1 MTKLVSF
8 TDWLDWVVCVP
19 RLTKQTW
26 ICDQVGCRAAV
37 RVSLTQSCLTLC
49 IPMDC
54 SLPGPSIHRILR
66 ARILKWVAIFFC
78 RRSSRPG
85 MEPRS
90 SCIAGDFL
98 RKPISSVQFSCS
110 VVSDSLWL
118 HGLQQAR
125 LPCPSPMPRKPIW
138 SSNPTSGHIS
148 RQNSKSKR
156 CMHPSVHSSTV
167 HNNQDMETI

>member
-8 TDWLDWVVCVP
+8 TDWLDWVVCVQW
-19 RLTKQTW
+19 LTKQTW
-26 ICDQVGCRAAV
+26 KCDQVGCRAAV
-37 RVSLTQSCLTLC
+37 CVLVTQSCPTLC
-49 IPMDC
+49 IPTDC
-54 SLPGPSIHRILR
+54 SLPGSFVHRILW
-66 ARILKWVAIFFC
+66 ARILKWVAIFFS
-78 RRSSRPG
+78 RRSSRPE

-90 SCIAGDFL
+90 SCIAGGFL
-98 RKPISSVQFSCS
+98 MKPISSAQFSHS
-110 VVSDSLWL
+110 VVCDSLRP

-125 LPCPSPMPRKPIW
+125 LRCPSPTPRKPIW

-156 CMHPSVHSSTV
+156 CMHPGVHSSSV